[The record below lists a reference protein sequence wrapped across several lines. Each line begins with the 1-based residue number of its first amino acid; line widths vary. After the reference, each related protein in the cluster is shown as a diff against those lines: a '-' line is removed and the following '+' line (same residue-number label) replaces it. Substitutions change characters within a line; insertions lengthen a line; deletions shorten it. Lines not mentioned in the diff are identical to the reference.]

1 MKEEVIS
8 TLEEIVAEINR
19 DIADMEKQRSKI
31 EEYEEYVFYSE
42 RILGLQLAKSKIWKR
57 VLQLKKEEE

>member
-1 MKEEVIS
+1 MKEDVIKV
-8 TLEEIVAEINR
+8 LEQIRTEIDR
-19 DIADMEKQRSKI
+19 DIADMKKQQSKI

-57 VLQLKKEEE
+57 LLQLRKGGE

>member
-1 MKEEVIS
+1 MKEDVIKV
-8 TLEEIVAEINR
+8 LEQIRTEIDR
-19 DIADMEKQRSKI
+19 DIADMKKQRSKI

-57 VLQLKKEEE
+57 LLQLRKGGE